1 MMTATSTAPSI
12 ADIHKKLTA
21 PGEILEMAEVTIR
34 GVSTRVWK
42 NAPSSLAQV
51 LTASRKHGAADFMVY
66 EDDRWSFERHFLAT
80 ARLANVL
87 RERYGVKKGDRVAI
101 AMRNFPEWSVAFWAA
116 VSAGAIVVPLNAWW
130 TGAELVY
137 GLQDSGSTVLFGDAE
152 RLDRLA
158 PEIAQL
164 PGLRLIVARDQ
175 RKELP
180 AGAEHFNAVLG
191 QIPADASLPPVAID
205 PEDDATI
212 FYTSGTTG
220 HPKGVLGTHRNICGN
235 LLSLRFANM
244 RASIRGSAPGVAT
257 RGSASGVAM
266 RGSASGVAISG
277 SASGVAMSDASSAP
291 RSEASK
297 PSAGGAG
304 PKPGATQNVYLL
316 SVPFFHATGCHSV
329 LVANL
334 AAGNRLVIMHKWEA
348 GRALELI
355 EREKVNTFGGVPA
368 MVWQVLT
375 HPDFDK
381 RDLSSVKSIGY
392 GGAPA
397 APELVRKIEEMFP
410 GRTPSNGYGMTETSS
425 VSTMNIGVDY
435 LRHPDSV
442 GVPVAVCDVKVV
454 DEDGRT
460 LATGEVG
467 ELWIKGPNIVKE
479 YWHKPEATAATFTGG
494 WVHTGD
500 LARVDD
506 EGFVYLVDRA
516 KDLLI
521 RGGENISSVEVES
534 ALFEHPAVTDA
545 AVIGI
550 PDQVLGEE
558 VGAVVHL
565 APGSSVS
572 EAELKAHV
580 AARLASFKVPR
591 RVWFFDEPLP
601 RNPAGKILKRD
612 LRKQLLGV

>member
-1 MMTATSTAPSI
+1 MSTTNSAPSI
-12 ADIHKKLTA
+12 ADIHRQLTA

-34 GVSTRVWK
+34 GVATRVWK
-42 NAPSSLAQV
+42 NAPPSLPAV
-51 LTASRKHGAADFMVY
+51 LTMSRKHGDADFMVY
-66 EDDRWSFERHFLAT
+66 EEDRWSFERHFRSSAHLAK
-80 ARLANVL
+80 VL
-87 RERYGVKKGDRVAI
+87 LDRYAVKKGDRVAI

-116 VSAGAIVVPLNAWW
+116 SAAGAIVVPLNAWW
-130 TGAELVY
+130 TGPELLY
-137 GLQDSGSTVLFGDAE
+137 GLQDSGTTVLFCDGE

-158 PEIAQL
+158 PEIESL
-164 PGLRLIVARDQ
+164 PGLRILVTRDD
-175 RKELP
+175 RAALP
-180 AGAEHFNAVLG
+180 AGAEHFATVLG
-191 QIPADASLPPVAID
+191 DVPSDANLPNVALD

-235 LLSLRFANM
+235 LMALRFANM
-244 RASIRGSAPGVAT
+244 RAALRNTAAKPPSD
-257 RGSASGVAM
+257 SGQ
-266 RGSASGVAISG
+266 S
-277 SASGVAMSDASSAP
+277 
-291 RSEASK
+291 
-297 PSAGGAG
+297 
-304 PKPGATQNVYLL
+304 VYLL
-316 SVPFFHATGCHSV
+316 SVPFFHATGCHAV

-355 EREKVNTFGGVPA
+355 EREKINTFGGVPA

-375 HPDFDK
+375 HPDFAT
-381 RDLSSVKSIGY
+381 RDLSSVRSIGY

-425 VSTMNIGVDY
+425 VTTMNMGVDY
-435 LRHPDSV
+435 IQHPDSV
-442 GVPVAVCDVKVV
+442 GVPVAVCDVRIVA
-454 DEDGRT
+454 EDGSD
-460 LATGEVG
+460 LPIGGVG
-467 ELWIKGPNIVKE
+467 ELWVKGPNIVKE
-479 YWHKPEATAATFTGG
+479 YWHKPEASAETFIDG
-494 WVHTGD
+494 WVRTGD

-521 RGGENISSVEVES
+521 RGGENISSMEVES

-550 PDQVLGEE
+550 PDKILGDE

-565 APGSSVS
+565 APGASVT
-572 EAELKAHV
+572 EKELQDHV
-580 AARLASFKVPR
+580 AARLAGFKVPR
-591 RVWFFDEPLP
+591 RIWFFDQPLP